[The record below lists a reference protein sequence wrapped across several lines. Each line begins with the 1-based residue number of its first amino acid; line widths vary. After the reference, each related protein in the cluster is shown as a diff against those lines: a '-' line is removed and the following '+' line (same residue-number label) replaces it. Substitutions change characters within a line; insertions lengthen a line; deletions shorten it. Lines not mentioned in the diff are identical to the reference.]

1 MNALG
6 LAQKTQ
12 FIKSRAQAL
21 GFEHCGISR
30 AGFLEDEARK
40 LEQWLQQGKHGTM
53 SWMENWF
60 DKRVDP
66 TQLMEGAKSVISV
79 LLNYAPADD
88 SLSLGPFKISR
99 YAYGQDYHEVL
110 KKKLSLLVQ
119 ELQQHYGDFNA
130 RIFVD
135 SAPVMDKA
143 WAKKSGLGWIGK
155 NSNLITKSAG
165 SYFFIAEIICDLEL
179 EYDGAIKDYCGT
191 CTRCIDACPTD
202 AITEAYVVD
211 GSKCISYLTIEL
223 KESIPEAYKG
233 KMESWIFGCDICQEV
248 CPWNSFAV
256 PHQHPE
262 LMPKEAL
269 KNWRDREVTEEV
281 FKILFTKSAIK
292 RTKFK
297 GFERNMSFL
306 HPSKF

>member
-1 MNALG
+1 MNALS
-6 LAQKTQ
+6 LTQ
-12 FIKSRAQAL
+12 QTHFIKSRAQAL
-21 GFEHCGISR
+21 GFDHCGISK
-30 AGFLEDEARK
+30 AGQLEDEARK
-40 LEQWLQQGKHGTM
+40 LEKWLNQGKHGTM

-60 DKRVDP
+60 DKRIDP
-66 TQLMEGAKSVISV
+66 TKLMEGAKSVISV

-88 SLSLGPFKISR
+88 NLSIGPFKISR
-99 YAYGQDYHEVL
+99 YAYGQDYHDVL

-119 ELQQHYGDFNA
+119 ELQQQYGDFNA

-165 SYFFIAEIICDLEL
+165 SYFFIAEIICDIEL
-179 EYDGAIKDYCGT
+179 EYDGAIKDYCGS
-191 CTRCIDACPTD
+191 CTRCVDACPTD

-223 KESIPEAYKG
+223 KESIPDEYKG
-233 KMESWIFGCDICQEV
+233 KMENWIFGCDICQEV
-248 CPWNSFAV
+248 CPWNSFAT
-256 PHQHPE
+256 PHHHHEFAPKDE
-262 LMPKEAL
+262 LK
-269 KNWRDREVTEEV
+269 KWRDEEVTEEV
-281 FKILFTKSAIK
+281 FKTLFNKSAIK

-297 GFERNMSFL
+297 GFERNMTFL
-306 HPSKF
+306 KTP

>member
-6 LAQKTQ
+6 LSQKTQ
-12 FIKSRAQAL
+12 FVKSKAQAL

-233 KMESWIFGCDICQEV
+233 KMESWVFGCDICQEV

-281 FKILFTKSAIK
+281 FKILFAKSAIK

-306 HPSKF
+306 YTC

>member
-1 MNALG
+1 MNALS
-6 LAQKTQ
+6 LAQQTHE
-12 FIKSRAQAL
+12 IKSKAKAL
-21 GFEHCGISR
+21 GFDNCGISR

-40 LEQWLQQGKHGTM
+40 LERWLQQGRHGTM

-66 TQLMEGAKSVISV
+66 TKLMEGAKSVITV
-79 LLNYAPADD
+79 LLNYAPADNA
-88 SLSLGPFKISR
+88 LSIGPFKISR
-99 YAYGQDYHEVL
+99 YAYGQDYHDVL
-110 KKKLSLLVQ
+110 KKKLSLLVKDMQ
-119 ELQQHYGDFNA
+119 EQYGDFHA

-155 NSNLITKSAG
+155 NSNLISKTTG

-179 EYDGAIKDYCGT
+179 AYDTAINDYCGT

-223 KESIPEAYKG
+223 KESIPVEYKN
-233 KMESWIFGCDICQEV
+233 KMDNWVFGCDICQEV
-248 CPWNSFAV
+248 CPWNSFAT
-256 PHQHPE
+256 PHQNKEFLPGAE
-262 LMPKEAL
+262 LQK
-269 KNWRDREVTEEV
+269 WRNQEVTEEV
-281 FKILFTKSAIK
+281 FKTLFQKSAIK
-292 RTKFK
+292 RTKFQ
-297 GFERNMSFL
+297 GLQRNISFL
-306 HPSKF
+306 TSS

>member
-1 MNALG
+1 MNALS
-6 LAQKTQ
+6 LAQQTQ

-21 GFEHCGISR
+21 GFDHCGISK
-30 AGFLEDEARK
+30 AGLLEDEAKK
-40 LEQWLQQGKHGTM
+40 LEKWLSQGKHGTM

-60 DKRVDP
+60 DKRIDP
-66 TQLMEGAKSVISV
+66 TKLMEGAKSVISV

-88 SLSLGPFKISR
+88 NLSLGPFKISR
-99 YAYGQDYHEVL
+99 YAYGQDYHDVL

-119 ELQQHYGDFNA
+119 ELQQQYGDFNA

-165 SYFFIAEIICDLEL
+165 SYFFIAEIICDIEL
-179 EYDGAIKDYCGT
+179 EYDGAIKDYCGS
-191 CTRCIDACPTD
+191 CTRCVDACPTD

-223 KESIPEAYKG
+223 KESIPEQYKG
-233 KMESWIFGCDICQEV
+233 KMENWVFGCDICQEV
-248 CPWNSFAV
+248 CPWNSFAT
-256 PHQHPE
+256 PHQHKEFAPKDE
-262 LMPKEAL
+262 LK
-269 KNWRDREVTEEV
+269 KWREEEVTEEV
-281 FKILFTKSAIK
+281 FKTLFTKSAIK
-292 RTKFK
+292 RTKFM
-297 GFERNMSFL
+297 GFQRNMSFL
-306 HPSKF
+306 KTP

>member
-1 MNALG
+1 MNALS
-6 LAQKTQ
+6 LAQQTQ
-12 FIKSRAQAL
+12 FVKSRALAL
-21 GFEHCGISR
+21 GFDHCGISR
-30 AGFLEDEARK
+30 AGQLEDEAKK
-40 LEQWLQQGKHGTM
+40 LERWLSQGKHGTM

-60 DKRVDP
+60 DKRIDP
-66 TQLMEGAKSVISV
+66 TKLMEGAKSVISV

-88 SLSLGPFKISR
+88 SLSIGPFKISR

-119 ELQQHYGDFNA
+119 ELQQQYGDFNA

-179 EYDGAIKDYCGT
+179 EYDGAIKDYCGS
-191 CTRCIDACPTD
+191 CTRCVDACPTD

-223 KESIPEAYKG
+223 KESIPEEYKG
-233 KMESWIFGCDICQEV
+233 KMENWVFGCDICQEV
-248 CPWNSFAV
+248 CPWNSFST
-256 PHQHPE
+256 PHQNNE
-262 LMPKEAL
+262 FAPKEEL
-269 KNWRDREVTEEV
+269 KKWRDEEVTEEV
-281 FKILFTKSAIK
+281 FKTLFTKSAIK
-292 RTKFK
+292 RTKFM
-297 GFERNMSFL
+297 GFQRNMTFL
-306 HPSKF
+306 SRP

>member
-1 MNALG
+1 MNALS
-6 LAQKTQ
+6 LAQQTQ
-12 FIKSRAQAL
+12 FVKSRALAL
-21 GFEHCGISR
+21 GFDHCGISR
-30 AGFLEDEARK
+30 AGQLEDEARK
-40 LEQWLQQGKHGTM
+40 LERWLNQGKHGSM

-60 DKRVDP
+60 DKRIDP
-66 TQLMEGAKSVISV
+66 TKLMEGAKSVISV

-88 SLSLGPFKISR
+88 NLSIGPFKISR
-99 YAYGQDYHEVL
+99 YAYGQDYHDVL

-119 ELQQHYGDFNA
+119 ELQQQYGDFNA

-155 NSNLITKSAG
+155 NSNLITKGAG

-179 EYDGAIKDYCGT
+179 EYDGAIKDYCGS
-191 CTRCIDACPTD
+191 CTRCVDACPTD

-223 KESIPEAYKG
+223 KDSIPEEYKG
-233 KMESWIFGCDICQEV
+233 KMENWIFGCDICQEV

-256 PHQHPE
+256 PHQNNEFLPKDE
-262 LMPKEAL
+262 LK
-269 KNWRDREVTEEV
+269 KWRDEEVTEEV
-281 FKILFTKSAIK
+281 FKTLFNKSAIK
-292 RTKFK
+292 RTKYT
-297 GFERNMSFL
+297 GFHRNMKFL
-306 HPSKF
+306 DKP

>member
-1 MNALG
+1 MNALS
-6 LAQKTQ
+6 LAQQSQ

-21 GFEHCGISR
+21 GFDHCGISK
-30 AGFLEDEARK
+30 AGQLEDEARK
-40 LEQWLQQGKHGTM
+40 LEKWLSQGKHGTM

-60 DKRVDP
+60 DKRIDP
-66 TQLMEGAKSVISV
+66 TKLMEGAKSVISV

-88 SLSLGPFKISR
+88 SLSIGPFKISR
-99 YAYGQDYHEVL
+99 YAYGQDYHDVL

-119 ELQQHYGDFNA
+119 ELQQQYGDFNA

-165 SYFFIAEIICDLEL
+165 SYFFIAEIICDIQL
-179 EYDGAIKDYCGT
+179 EYDGAIKDYCGS
-191 CTRCIDACPTD
+191 CTRCVDACPTD

-223 KESIPEAYKG
+223 KESIPDAYKG
-233 KMESWIFGCDICQEV
+233 KMNNWVFGCDICQEV
-248 CPWNSFAV
+248 CPWNSFAT
-256 PHQHPE
+256 PHQNLEFAPKDE
-262 LMPKEAL
+262 LK
-269 KNWRDREVTEEV
+269 KWRQEEVTEEV
-281 FKILFTKSAIK
+281 FKTLFTKSAIK

-297 GFERNMSFL
+297 GFVRNMSFL
-306 HPSKF
+306 KLP

>member
-1 MNALG
+1 MNALS
-6 LAQKTQ
+6 LAQQTQ
-12 FIKSRAQAL
+12 FVKSRALAL
-21 GFEHCGISR
+21 GFDHCGISR
-30 AGFLEDEARK
+30 AGQLEDEARR
-40 LEQWLQQGKHGTM
+40 LERWLNQGKHGTM

-60 DKRVDP
+60 DKRIDP
-66 TQLMEGAKSVISV
+66 TKLMEGAKSVISV

-99 YAYGQDYHEVL
+99 YAYGQDYHDVL

-119 ELQQHYGDFNA
+119 ELQQQYGNFNA

-179 EYDGAIKDYCGT
+179 EYDGAIKDYCGS
-191 CTRCIDACPTD
+191 CTRCVDACPTD

-223 KESIPEAYKG
+223 KDSIPDEYKG
-233 KMESWIFGCDICQEV
+233 KMENWVFGCDICQEV

-256 PHQHPE
+256 PHQNNE
-262 LMPKEAL
+262 FLPKEEL
-269 KNWRDREVTEEV
+269 KKWRDEEVTEEV
-281 FKILFTKSAIK
+281 FKTLFTKSAIK
-292 RTKFK
+292 RTKFM
-297 GFERNMSFL
+297 GFQRNMTFL
-306 HPSKF
+306 DKP